1 MIKSTKALGRRAF
14 IGGLLAAPIVA
25 ACGGGDDEEAAS
37 STTATTVPGVPPP
50 PPPPPTFPLTGVLI
64 DDPARAA
71 RPAVVVKISNADGG
85 RASLRSRPQ
94 AGINAADVVVEELTE
109 GSVTRLAC
117 IFHSIDADPVGP
129 VRSVRTTDIDVV
141 ASLGR
146 PLFSYSGG
154 NDGTVAELRAADR
167 VVDVGFD
174 AASGAY
180 RRTGD
185 RVAPENLLSSTGA
198 LYAAAPGQGTPPP
211 PWFSYRADPAAPPGT
226 GARPVAG
233 VGIVFGDGP
242 GSAPVDYAWDPAIG
256 GWARNQR
263 GTPHLDEAGTLVAPP
278 NVIVQFVDYNDTG
291 GTDSIGTPVLKAIL
305 VGEGTAW
312 VLTAG
317 QVVEGRW
324 VRPDPFVPTVFLA
337 PDGTA
342 IGLTPGRTWLA
353 LAPPGSGALR

>member
-1 MIKSTKALGRRAF
+1 MRSTKALGRRAF

-109 GSVTRLAC
+109 GSVTRFAC

-278 NVIVQFVDYNDTG
+278 NVVVQFVDYNDTG
-291 GTDSIGTPVLKAIL
+291 GTDSIGTPVLKAVL

-324 VRPDPFVPTVFLA
+324 VRPDPFVPTAFLA